1 VRQAYNHW
9 NLFLTHQAL
18 ALGMSSGVKNQVTGI
33 LEDGGSIP
41 SFGFGPEMDCLMR
54 NSSIKPV
61 AGEWHAIRETYY
73 DACHL
78 QSESYSTSMF

>member
-1 VRQAYNHW
+1 
-9 NLFLTHQAL
+9 
-18 ALGMSSGVKNQVTGI
+18 
-33 LEDGGSIP
+33 
-41 SFGFGPEMDCLMR
+41 MDCLMR